1 MLGKNGG
8 PTIAT
13 EVLRAA
19 AMADRV
25 EMVAMMGV
33 VGHETVEPGIRWIE
47 SGERAVPLS
56 GRESRFSLIRIRL
69 SFHGL

>member
-1 MLGKNGG
+1 
-8 PTIAT
+8 
-13 EVLRAA
+13 
-19 AMADRV
+19 MADRV